1 MKASVRGVSA
11 VIPTRGDVPLDEIL
25 ATFPYDEV
33 IVVEADAG
41 CFGRYLGIR
50 QARHATVYTQDDDL
64 IFDRHAE
71 LLAAHRPGR
80 ITANMPSPWYERSG
94 YDVERSVQVG
104 AGALLDRWLPWP
116 ALQCYLERWPADRLY
131 LDYCDDVVGI
141 LSPSARVDLGYRV
154 LEVAS
159 APGRIWTSPGAAE
172 RRAEMARRALQ
183 LRG

>member
-1 MKASVRGVSA
+1 MTMK
-11 VIPTRGDVPLDEIL
+11 PKLL
-25 ATFPYDEV
+25 L
-33 IVVEADAG
+33 VEDDQS
-41 CFGRYLGIR
+41 LG
-50 QARHATVYTQDDDL
+50 AL
-64 IFDRHAE
+64 FSLE
-71 LLAAHRPGR
+71 LR
-80 ITANMPSPWYERSG
+80 RSG